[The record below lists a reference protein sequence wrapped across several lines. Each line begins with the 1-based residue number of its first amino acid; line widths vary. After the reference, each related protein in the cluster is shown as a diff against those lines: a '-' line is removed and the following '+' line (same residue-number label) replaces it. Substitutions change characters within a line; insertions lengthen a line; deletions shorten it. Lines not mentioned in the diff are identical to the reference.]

1 MPKPQLD
8 PAVSTSLRALPS
20 MRALGAF
27 ATAARLGSF
36 SKAGAELGMTQSA
49 VSHQIRMLEEH
60 LGQPLFN
67 RLHRNAVLTDAGRD
81 LEITL
86 RDCFDRL
93 ELGLKRLEQY
103 RKPNQLILYTR
114 PAFAQR
120 WLLPRLAALRARHPE
135 LDLWLFST
143 DQPVDLARGE
153 IHLAILPRPSSPSR
167 GETNGIET
175 RPLFGDWLTPVCAPA
190 VARRPKPLRQPADLL
205 TRPLLHDERREDWT
219 RWFAAQG
226 SRATLPAQGYNFG
239 DSGALLQAAQE
250 GLGVALGS
258 LVLAAADL
266 EAGSLVTPLPAAI
279 PADQDWCVSVNAEAA
294 AKPKIQRFLQWL
306 EGEAA
311 GTRAWLADWTAAHAS
326 VKTSPASRKG
336 K

>member
-1 MPKPQLD
+1 MRKPRPD
-8 PAVSTSLRALPS
+8 PSATPSLRALPS

-67 RLHRNAVLTDAGRD
+67 RLQRNAVLTDAGRD

-114 PAFAQR
+114 AAFAQR
-120 WLLPRLAALRARHPE
+120 WLLPRLPRLKARHPE

-143 DQPVDLARGE
+143 DAPVDMARGE
-153 IHLAILPRPSSPSR
+153 IHLAILPQGASDFRR
-167 GETNGIET
+167 ETQGTET
-175 RPLFGDWLTPVCAPA
+175 RTLFGDLLMPVCAPTLA
-190 VARRPKPLRQPADLL
+190 QRPKALRQLSDLL

-226 SRATLPAQGYNFG
+226 SRAAVPAQGYNFG
-239 DSGALLQAAQE
+239 DSGALLQAAVE

-266 EAGSLVTPLPAAI
+266 EAGRLVTPLPFAI
-279 PADQDWCVSVNAEAA
+279 PADQDWCVSVSAEAS
-294 AKPKIQRFLQWL
+294 AKANIQRFLKWL
-306 EGEAA
+306 EEEAA
-311 GTRAWLADWTAAHAS
+311 LTRAWLADRAGAPPATAA
-326 VKTSPASRKG
+326 RKG
-336 K
+336 R

>member
-1 MPKPQLD
+1 MRKTPSD
-8 PAVSTSLRALPS
+8 PPAATSLRALPS

-36 SKAGAELGMTQSA
+36 SKAGTELGMTQSA

-81 LEITL
+81 LEVTL

-114 PAFAQR
+114 GPFAQR
-120 WLLPRLAALRARHPE
+120 WLLPRLPRLKARHPE

-143 DQPVDLARGE
+143 DAPVDLARGE
-153 IHLAILPRPSSPSR
+153 IHLAILPQAAAGHGR
-167 GETNGIET
+167 ETQGIET
-175 RPLFGDWLTPVCAPA
+175 RTLFGDLLMPVCAPA
-190 VARRPKPLRQPADLL
+190 LAQKPKPLRQPADLL

-226 SRATLPAQGYNFG
+226 SRAAVPAQGYNFG
-239 DSGALLQAAQE
+239 DSGALLQAAVE

-258 LVLAAADL
+258 LLLAAGDL
-266 EAGSLVTPLPAAI
+266 EAGRLVTPLPFAI
-279 PADQDWCVSVNAEAA
+279 PADQDWCVTVNAEAA
-294 AKPKIQRFLQWL
+294 AKPNIQRFLKWL
-306 EGEAA
+306 DEEALI
-311 GTRAWLADWTAAHAS
+311 TRAWLADRAEAPSATVA
-326 VKTSPASRKG
+326 RKG

>member
-1 MPKPQLD
+1 MRKPRLE
-8 PAVSTSLRALPS
+8 PTASPSLRALPS

-36 SKAGAELGMTQSA
+36 SKAGAQLGMTQSA
-49 VSHQIRMLEEH
+49 VSHQIRMLEDH

-86 RDCFDRL
+86 RDCFDQL

-103 RKPNQLILYTR
+103 RKPNQLILYAGA
-114 PAFAQR
+114 AFAQR
-120 WLLPRLAALRARHPE
+120 WLLPRLPRLKAQHPE
-135 LDLWLFST
+135 LDVWLFST
-143 DQPVDLARGE
+143 DQPVDMARGE
-153 IHLAILPRPSSPSR
+153 IHLAILPQASSGAR
-167 GETNGIET
+167 RETQGTET
-175 RPLFGDWLTPVCAPA
+175 RRLFGDFLTPVCAPA
-190 VARRPKPLRQPADLL
+190 LAQKPKPLRLPADLL

-226 SRATLPAQGYNFG
+226 SRATVPAQGYNFG

-266 EAGSLVTPLPAAI
+266 ETGRLVAPLPFAV
-279 PADQDWCVSVNAEAA
+279 PADQDWSVTLNVEAA
-294 AKPKIQRFLQWL
+294 GKPNIRHFLQWL
-306 EGEAA
+306 EQEAA
-311 GTRAWLADWTAAHAS
+311 LTREWLSDRTVARTPQA
-326 VKTSPASRKG
+326 TRKR

>member
-1 MPKPQLD
+1 
-8 PAVSTSLRALPS
+8 

-36 SKAGAELGMTQSA
+36 SKAGTELGMTQSA

-114 PAFAQR
+114 APFAQR
-120 WLLPRLAALRARHPE
+120 WLLPRLPRLKARHPE

-143 DQPVDLARGE
+143 DAPVDMARGE
-153 IHLAILPRPSSPSR
+153 IHLAILPQAAAGHGR
-167 GETNGIET
+167 ETQGIAT
-175 RPLFGDWLTPVCAPA
+175 RPLFGDLLMPVCAPSLA
-190 VARRPKPLRQPADLL
+190 QKPKPLRQPADLL

-226 SRATLPAQGYNFG
+226 SRAAVPAQGYNFG
-239 DSGALLQAAQE
+239 DSGALLQAAVE

-266 EAGSLVTPLPAAI
+266 DAGRLVTPLPAAI
-279 PADQDWCVSVNAEAA
+279 PADQDWCVTVNAEAA
-294 AKPKIQRFLQWL
+294 AKPNIQRFLKWL
-306 EGEAA
+306 DEEALL
-311 GTRAWLADWTAAHAS
+311 TRAWLADRAEVPPATAA
-326 VKTSPASRKG
+326 RKG

>member
-1 MPKPQLD
+1 
-8 PAVSTSLRALPS
+8 

-49 VSHQIRMLEEH
+49 VSHQIRMLEDH
-60 LGQPLFN
+60 LSQPLFN

-120 WLLPRLAALRARHPE
+120 WLLPRLARLKAKHPE
-135 LDLWLFST
+135 LDVWLFST
-143 DQPVDLARGE
+143 DQPVDMARGE
-153 IHLAILPRPSSPSR
+153 IHLAIMPQLSSGAR
-167 GETNGIET
+167 RETQGLET
-175 RPLFGDWLTPVCAPA
+175 RPLFGDFLTPVCAPA
-190 VARRPKPLRQPADLL
+190 LAQKPKPLRQASDLL

-219 RWFAAQG
+219 RWFSAQG
-226 SRATLPAQGYNFG
+226 SRATAPVQGYNFG
-239 DSGALLQAAQE
+239 DSGALLQAAAE

-266 EAGSLVTPLPAAI
+266 EAGRLVAPLSFAI
-279 PADQDWCVSVNAEAA
+279 PADQDWCVTLNAEAS

-306 EGEAA
+306 EEEAA
-311 GTRAWLADWTAAHAS
+311 VTRTWLSDWTATHAS
-326 VKTSPASRKG
+326 PLPSPATRKG

>member
-1 MPKPQLD
+1 MRKPRPD
-8 PAVSTSLRALPS
+8 PSATPSLRALPS

-36 SKAGAELGMTQSA
+36 SKAGTELGMTQSA

-114 PAFAQR
+114 AAFAQR
-120 WLLPRLAALRARHPE
+120 WLLPRLPRLKARHPE

-143 DQPVDLARGE
+143 DAPVDMARGE
-153 IHLAILPRPSSPSR
+153 IHLAILPQGASDIRR
-167 GETNGIET
+167 ETQGTET
-175 RPLFGDWLTPVCAPA
+175 RTLFGDLLMPACTPALA
-190 VARRPKPLRQPADLL
+190 QRPKPLRQPSGLL
-205 TRPLLHDERREDWT
+205 TRPLLHDERREDWA

-226 SRATLPAQGYNFG
+226 SRMTVPAQGYNFG
-239 DSGALLQAAQE
+239 DSGALLQAAVE

-266 EAGSLVTPLPAAI
+266 EAGRLVTPLPFAI

-294 AKPKIQRFLQWL
+294 AKPKTRHFLQWL
-306 EGEAA
+306 DGEASL
-311 GTRAWLADWTAAHAS
+311 TRAWLAERTEIPPATA
-326 VKTSPASRKG
+326 TRKW